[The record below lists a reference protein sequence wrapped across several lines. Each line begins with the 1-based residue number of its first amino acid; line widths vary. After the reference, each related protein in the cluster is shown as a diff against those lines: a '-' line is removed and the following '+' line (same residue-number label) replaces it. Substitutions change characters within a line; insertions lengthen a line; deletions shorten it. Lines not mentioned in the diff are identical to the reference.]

1 MHCKPARCGLAVRTE
16 AVQVKGEGR
25 KEKKKTE
32 EDEEREKE
40 NAKRKR
46 QDSRLNCCRSRGW
59 SLMMDMQD
67 LICTGVGLPA
77 PSPNKLLLPHY

>member
-16 AVQVKGEGR
+16 AVQVKGGEGR
-25 KEKKKTE
+25 KKKRQKKMKN
-32 EDEEREKE
+32 ERRKMLNGKE
-40 NAKRKR
+40 KR

-67 LICTGVGLPA
+67 LICTGVRIA
-77 PSPNKLLLPHY
+77 CTFA